1 MNRLTKL
8 VTAAIAG
15 IAAVAAAPAQAT
27 QGTVTPAVQATIG
40 ASYAAVHV
48 GGEGLPRT
56 IGSAVAFDEVHVLT
70 NAHVLRAG
78 GRAVQEAVLVRHD
91 GARAAVR
98 VLARSERMDLAVLV
112 APRGFLKPAERVSA
126 GMREGL
132 AVWAAGS
139 SAAGPVSAN
148 GWISRLGM
156 TLPSFGSGLVA
167 RMDAA
172 QGFSG
177 GPVLDAE
184 GRVVGITTA
193 LRDAG
198 QAGPAGLAEGARS
211 EPRRP
216 RREVFLLSIGA
227 VEAEARAL
235 IAAAR

>member
-1 MNRLTKL
+1 MSVRLKNLL
-8 VTAAIAG
+8 V
-15 IAAVAAAPAQAT
+15 AAVAGLALLAAPLSAAAT
-27 QGTVTPAVQATIG
+27 GPVQATIS

-48 GGEGLPRT
+48 GGDGLPRT

-78 GRAVQEAVLVRHD
+78 GQVVNQAVLVRQD
-91 GARAAVR
+91 GARATVR

-112 APRGFLKPAERVSA
+112 APRGFLKPAERISA

-132 AVWAAGS
+132 PVWAAGS
-139 SAAGPVSAN
+139 SAAGPVSAQ
-148 GWISRLGM
+148 GWLSRLNMHLPAFGPGM
-156 TLPSFGSGLVA
+156 IA

-184 GRVVGITTA
+184 GRVVGITAA

-198 QAGPAGLAEGARS
+198 QAGPAGLPEGARA
-211 EPRRP
+211 EARRP
-216 RREVFLLSIGA
+216 RREVFLLSIAA

-235 IAAAR
+235 IAR

>member
-1 MNRLTKL
+1 MPVRLKKI
-8 VTAAIAG
+8 VAALAAG
-15 IAAVAAAPAQAT
+15 IAAVAATFPAAATAP
-27 QGTVTPAVQATIG
+27 VQATIT

-78 GRAVQEAVLVRHD
+78 GQALSQAVLVRQD
-91 GARAAVR
+91 GARATVR

-112 APRGFLKPAERVSA
+112 APRGFLQPAERISA

-132 AVWAAGS
+132 PVWAAGS

-148 GWISRLGM
+148 GWLSRLGM
-156 TLPSFGSGLVA
+156 HLPAFGPGMVA

-184 GRVVGITTA
+184 GRVIGITTA

-198 QAGPAGLAEGARS
+198 RAGPAGLPEGART
-211 EPRRP
+211 EAHRP
-216 RREVFLLSIGA
+216 RREVFMLAIGA
-227 VEAEARAL
+227 VEAEARSL